1 MRRPSWPTA
10 AFAVAQAACSAPVTG
25 EVMIAVQTD
34 MAMPKDLDRFD
45 LEVLSGDNRIINEGF
60 SLGADPEDVS
70 LPGTQGLTVS
80 DDPSLEIRVTVR
92 GLLRGRVRVKHTVV
106 TTVPE
111 DRVATL
117 WMPLHFLCSGDEADA
132 EGACG
137 ADRTCVAG
145 TCVDAHVSA
154 ELLPDYVERDVLH
167 RACFDVARCFGGAD
181 LAEVEPEGCTI
192 AASDDVNVA
201 IATEGDGV
209 CGPFGCFV
217 PLEAESEVGW
227 RRTPEGRVALP
238 KAICS
243 PERQPAPVVVTSPVT
258 ASCPRKRIG
267 DPLCA
272 VDERQPVVLA
282 ARQRSPMSLAV
293 SDEAVFWTEQGSLSA
308 PADGA
313 VKRVARTGGRP
324 ETLASGQAA
333 PRQIALG
340 EGGRVFWTNHGIGNR
355 ESALMRLIVGS
366 NKPERL
372 LDEPSSG
379 RPGAL
384 EGLATNG
391 DRLFWTQLSGSP
403 GEPGSVGQM
412 ELSRRVAEPVFD
424 AGSYPYRIAAA
435 DSVVCWTDHGA
446 GETGEV
452 RCREAD
458 AAAPVIVGDRE
469 STPYGI
475 ALDARDPVEVFWV
488 NYRSGEVVRGAVDG
502 SRRDVLVE
510 GCKGPYG
517 VALDEQLI
525 YWTNRGDGTVKALP
539 RGAAPGVGCG
549 AGQVLTLAEGQRSPG
564 AIAAP
569 AGAIY
574 WVNEGS
580 AGEADGAVVRR
591 AKPPPPR

>member
-1 MRRPSWPTA
+1 MRPLSWSAA
-10 AFAVAQAACSAPVTG
+10 AFAAAQAACSAPVTG
-25 EVMIAVQTD
+25 ELMIAVQTD
-34 MAMPKDLDRFD
+34 MAMPKDLDRFH
-45 LEVLSGDNRIINEGF
+45 LEVLSGGNPVIDDSF
-60 SLGADPEDVS
+60 SLGTDPEDVS
-70 LPGTQGLTVS
+70 LPGTQGLTAS
-80 DDPSLEIRVTVR
+80 DDPRLEIRIT
-92 GLLRGRVRVKHTVV
+92 LRGFLRERVRVLHTVV

-117 WMPLHFLCSGDEADA
+117 WMPLHFLCSGEEADA
-132 EGACG
+132 EEACG

-145 TCVDAHVSA
+145 TCVDPHVSA
-154 ELLPDYVERDVLH
+154 ELLPDYVERDVLR

-181 LAEVEPEGCTI
+181 LAEVEPAGCTI

-201 IATEGDGV
+201 IATEGDGI
-209 CGPFGCFV
+209 CGPSGCFV

-227 RRTPEGRVALP
+227 RRTPEGRIALP

-258 ASCPRKRIG
+258 ATCPRKQIG

-272 VDERQPVVLA
+272 VDEQQPVVLA

-293 SDEAVFWTEQGSLSA
+293 SDEAVFWTEQGSLS
-308 PADGA
+308 DVTGA

-324 ETLASGQAA
+324 EALATGQAA

-340 EGGRVFWTNHGIGNR
+340 ETGRVFWTNHGIGER
-355 ESALMRLIVGS
+355 ESALMRLAVGS
-366 NKPERL
+366 NEPERL
-372 LDEPSSG
+372 LDEPSLERS
-379 RPGAL
+379 GAL
-384 EGLATNG
+384 EGLATSG
-391 DRLFWTQLSGSP
+391 DRLFWTQLSGIP

-412 ELSRRVAEPVFD
+412 EPSRRVAEPIFD

-435 DSVVCWTDHGA
+435 GSVVCWTDHGA
-446 GETGEV
+446 GEAGEV
-452 RCREAD
+452 RCWEAD
-458 AAAPVIVGDRE
+458 TAEPVIVGDRE

-475 ALDARDPVEVFWV
+475 ALDAGDPVEVFWV
-488 NYRSGEVVRGAVDG
+488 NYHGGEVVRGAADG
-502 SRRDVLVE
+502 SRRDVLVK
-510 GCKGPYG
+510 GCEGPYG
-517 VALDEQLI
+517 VALDEQFI

-539 RGAAPGVGCG
+539 RGAVPGVGCG
-549 AGQVLTLAEGQRSPG
+549 AGEVLTLAEGQRSPG
-564 AIAAP
+564 AIAAR

-591 AKPPPPR
+591 AKPPPRP